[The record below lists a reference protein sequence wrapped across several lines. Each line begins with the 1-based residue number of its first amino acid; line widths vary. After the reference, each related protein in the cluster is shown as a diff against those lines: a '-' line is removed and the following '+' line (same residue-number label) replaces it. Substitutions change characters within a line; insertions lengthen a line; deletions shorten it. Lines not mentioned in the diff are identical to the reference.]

1 MQRTVSVE
9 QKNAW
14 LRDANGGTSQPV
26 TEALPARY
34 YSAREIAELL
44 NLSQDSVRKLFQD
57 EPGVLVLGDQSS
69 KYKRRYTTLRVPD
82 SVLRRVLRRM
92 SNV

>member
-9 QKNAW
+9 QKSAW
-14 LRDANGGTSQPV
+14 LRDANGGTSQSV
-26 TEALPARY
+26 TEPLPARY
-34 YSAREIAELL
+34 YTAREISELL

>member
-1 MQRTVSVE
+1 
-9 QKNAW
+9 
-14 LRDANGGTSQPV
+14 
-26 TEALPARY
+26 LPARY
-34 YSAREIAELL
+34 YTAREISELL